1 MREDQDQVVPLDE
14 VKSFYSRQQ
23 RVYDPEDHWH
33 LASKDWIAR
42 FVTVNLRSP
51 NMPHGAC
58 ILNLGSGG
66 ENYGLSGVDM
76 VHVDLVDKQIA
87 QTVKPVVADAHRL
100 PFADKT
106 FDICICVGS
115 VLNYCD
121 AGVVINSMRR
131 VLKPGGRLIVEFES
145 STSAELL
152 YSPSFNK
159 SASIVQTFYNG
170 NTVRLWAY
178 SERYVSSFL
187 CAAGFTIQSRNRFY
201 HIPPLI
207 YLLTKNA
214 NFSAKFLPLDRLF
227 SRIPLVNRLASNI
240 IFSCV
245 NSI

>member
-1 MREDQDQVVPLDE
+1 MREDPEQFLPLHE

-23 RVYDPEDHWH
+23 HVYDPADHWH

-42 FVTVNLRSP
+42 FVTMNLRGP
-51 NMPHGAC
+51 NMPPTAR

-66 ENYGLSGVDM
+66 EHYGLSDVDM
-76 VHVDLVDKQIA
+76 IHVDLVDKQIA
-87 QTVKPVVADAHRL
+87 QTAKPVVADAHHL
-100 PFADKT
+100 PFADRS

-121 AGVVINSMRR
+121 AGVAINSIKR
-131 VLKPGGRLIVEFES
+131 VLKPGGRLVVEFES

-152 YSPSFNK
+152 CSPGFNQ

-178 SERYVSSFL
+178 SEGYVSSIL
-187 CAAGFTIQSRNRFY
+187 CATGFTIQSRNRFY
-201 HIPPLI
+201 HIPPLV
-207 YLLTKNA
+207 YLLTKNS
-214 NFSAKFLPLDRLF
+214 NFSAKFLLLDRLF
-227 SRIPLVNRLASNI
+227 SRIPFVNRLASNI
-240 IFSCV
+240 IFSCA